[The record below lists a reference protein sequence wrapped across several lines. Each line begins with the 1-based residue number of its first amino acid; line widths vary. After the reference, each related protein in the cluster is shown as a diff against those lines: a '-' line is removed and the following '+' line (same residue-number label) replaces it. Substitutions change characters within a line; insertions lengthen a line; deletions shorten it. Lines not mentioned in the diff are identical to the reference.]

1 MRKLV
6 GYRNITISGL
16 PGAGSTTLGKSLSA
30 VIGWKFF
37 SAGEFMREYGIKKGI
52 IDGVRKLHHD
62 ATIYDEKLDRQ
73 VDFGMRQA
81 LKTKTGQIFESFL
94 SGFMAQGIAGTLKIL
109 IYCSVDS
116 VRVDRIVNRDNVSV
130 REAKDHIFAREQKNA
145 NKWRKIY
152 KREWQEWVV
161 TEGIVDKTKPIWFW
175 YPNLYDL
182 TIDTYKNSKEE
193 TLKLA
198 LRALGAEKLEIKDRE
213 AVTPK

>member
-37 SAGEFMREYGIKKGI
+37 SAGEFMREYAIKKGI

>member
-1 MRKLV
+1 MQHTLKYHNV
-6 GYRNITISGL
+6 TISGL
-16 PGAGSTTLGKSLSA
+16 PGAGSTTLGRSLA
-30 VIGWKFF
+30 EVLGWKFF

-52 IDGVRKLHHD
+52 IDGTKTLHHD
-62 ATIYDEKLDRQ
+62 ATVYGEKFDRQ
-73 VDFGMRQA
+73 VDFGMRQT
-81 LKTKTGQIFESFL
+81 LKTKTKQIFESFL
-94 SGFMAQGIAGTLKIL
+94 SGFMAQGIASTLKIL
-109 IYCSVDS
+109 IVCSVDS

-145 NKWRKIY
+145 EKWRQIY
-152 KREWQEWVV
+152 KHEWREWVV
-161 TEGIVDKTKPIWFW
+161 TKGIVDKAKPIWFW

-198 LRALGAEKLEIKDRE
+198 LRALEAEKLKVKDRK

>member
-1 MRKLV
+1 MRKLA

-16 PGAGSTTLGKSLSA
+16 PGAGSTTLGKSLA
-30 VIGWKFF
+30 AELGWKFF
-37 SAGEFMREYGIKKGI
+37 SAGEFMREYAIKKGVF
-52 IDGVRKLHHD
+52 DGSNNLHHD
-62 ATIYDEKLDRQ
+62 ATIYNEKLDRQ

-81 LKTKTGQIFESFL
+81 LKTKTNQIFESFL

-130 REAKDHIFAREQKNA
+130 GEAKDHIFTREQKNA
-145 NKWRKIY
+145 DKWRKIY
-152 KREWQEWVV
+152 QREWQEWVV
-161 TEGIVDKTKPIWFW
+161 TKGIVDKAKPIWFW

-198 LRALGAEKLEIKDRE
+198 LQALKSRE
-213 AVTPK
+213 T